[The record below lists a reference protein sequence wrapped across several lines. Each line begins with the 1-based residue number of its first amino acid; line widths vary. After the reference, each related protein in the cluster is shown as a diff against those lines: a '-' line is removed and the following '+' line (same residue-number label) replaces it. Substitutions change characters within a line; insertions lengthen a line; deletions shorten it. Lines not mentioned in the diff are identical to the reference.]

1 MKAQA
6 VGVTESIGRIL
17 HFTIFRPGGR
27 KLLAKGRVLSEEDV
41 RRLEAEGL
49 GQVWVTDFEDG
60 GAGEGASVI
69 HAVGSGDESVYG

>member
-6 VGVTESIGRIL
+6 VGVKESIGRIL
-17 HFTIFRPGGR
+17 YYTIFRSGGR

-49 GQVWVTDFEDG
+49 GQVWVTDLEDS
-60 GAGEGASVI
+60 GAGESTPVI
-69 HAVGSGDESVYG
+69 HAVGSGG